1 MPETS
6 PKSIGRWFTLPRVF
20 VALSL
25 TFGLGMMIVTPPF
38 ESPDE
43 PHHFMRAYQISE
55 GHLLPTFRDNRGGDE
70 LPRSIFLITQP
81 FDASQR
87 QRKLTSSAEIM
98 RVLRI
103 PLAPADRQY
112 FEFSNTSAYPPL
124 PYVPQAMA
132 IAIGRLMGLTALQL
146 MYLARLFNLLTW
158 CAGGYLALSLAPGI
172 RRPLFL
178 LMLMPMS
185 MYLAASMSADV
196 VCDSLAILFSVMVW
210 RQIAEPD
217 SEKQIS
223 SGRAWLFAL
232 MAGGIGFTK
241 FVYLPLTAL
250 PILIPSA
257 AFGGRRQKTL
267 VTIGVIAAGVL
278 ASILWSLQ
286 TPGLDMVANGDSRN
300 LYPRQQIEFLR
311 HNPSASL
318 SVPIQ
323 TVRNCW
329 QDQIISFV
337 GKFGWMEAPMSPIAC
352 IAYCLFLAWACRPA
366 KHDPTP
372 QPIWDWIVIIP
383 TIVLC
388 SMFVLGLTAYCFWSP
403 LRSPDVKGL
412 QGRYLISLAPAV
424 IILIS
429 CLWRRLPQR
438 LRTRREAWKL
448 EFECALVAAAA
459 MPYGIY
465 VIYIWFYTAKPW
477 P

>member
-1 MPETS
+1 
-6 PKSIGRWFTLPRVF
+6 
-20 VALSL
+20 
-25 TFGLGMMIVTPPF
+25 
-38 ESPDE
+38 
-43 PHHFMRAYQISE
+43 
-55 GHLLPTFRDNRGGDE
+55 
-70 LPRSIFLITQP
+70 
-81 FDASQR
+81 
-87 QRKLTSSAEIM
+87 
-98 RVLRI
+98 
-103 PLAPADRQY
+103 
-112 FEFSNTSAYPPL
+112 
-124 PYVPQAMA
+124 
-132 IAIGRLMGLTALQL
+132 
-146 MYLARLFNLLTW
+146 
-158 CAGGYLALSLAPGI
+158 
-172 RRPLFL
+172 
-178 LMLMPMS
+178 LMPMS

-196 VCDSLAILFSVMVW
+196 VCDSLAILFSVVVW
-210 RQIAEPD
+210 RQIAEPAG
-217 SEKQIS
+217 EKRIT
-223 SGRAWLFAL
+223 SGRAWLFGL

-257 AFGGRRQKTL
+257 AFGGRRKKAL
-267 VTIGVIAAGVL
+267 VTAGVIAAGVL
-278 ASILWSLQ
+278 AGVLWSLQ

-403 LRSPDVKGL
+403 LRSPDIKGL